1 LIIYQPKGPA
11 PLYLWRGEVAEKAE
25 EPWVLVTNDDGVDS
39 PALIP
44 LLRRLSAIAPVRAV
58 VPASERSWASKV
70 LTRFGQL
77 EVRQL
82 QREEF
87 GVWALEGYP
96 ADCANLGMHTLFPSR
111 PALVVSGVNVGT
123 NTGLAYFLSSGTV
136 GAALEGVLA
145 GLPALAFSVELRAEE
160 YARWRQHREAGPPAL
175 WEQAAQVAGE
185 IAAEVWR
192 AGLPAGAALLN
203 VNMPA
208 GVTPQSPRRFAA
220 LTPSCYGS
228 FFAPGPQAHCFAYQ
242 LSGLRTDD
250 PEERGD
256 IAALRR
262 GEVAL
267 TPIRLALD
275 APPQCADR
283 RRFEQS

>member
-1 LIIYQPKGPA
+1 MT
-11 PLYLWRGEVAEKAE
+11 E
-25 EPWVLVTNDDGVDS
+25 EAATPWILVTNDDGVDS
-39 PALIP
+39 PALVP
-44 LLRRLSAIAPVRAV
+44 LLRQLATLAPVQAV

-77 EVRQL
+77 ETRL
-82 QREEF
+82 LPREEF
-87 GVWALEGYP
+87 GVWALDGYP
-96 ADCANLGMHTLFPSR
+96 ADCANLGIYTLFPSR

-136 GAALEGVLA
+136 GAAIEGALA
-145 GLPALAFSVELRAEE
+145 GLPALAFSVELQAED
-160 YARWRQHREAGPPAL
+160 YARWRQHRDGGAGEL
-175 WEQAAQVAGE
+175 WEHAAEVAGE
-185 IAAEVWR
+185 IAAEVWQ

-208 GVTPQSPRRFAA
+208 GVTRQTPRRFAA

-228 FFAPGPQAHCFAYQ
+228 FFARGQAPDSFAYH

-250 PEERGD
+250 PEGRGD
-256 IAALRR
+256 IAALGR

-267 TPIRLALD
+267 TPIRFTMD
-275 APPQCADR
+275 APPQGADR
-283 RRFEQS
+283 RRFERA

>member
-1 LIIYQPKGPA
+1 V
-11 PLYLWRGEVAEKAE
+11 EVVKEAA
-25 EPWVLVTNDDGVDS
+25 EPWILVTNDDGVDS
-39 PALIP
+39 PALVP
-44 LLRRLSAIAPVRAV
+44 LLRCLSAIAPVRAV

-77 EVRQL
+77 EARWR

-87 GVWALEGYP
+87 GIWALEGYP
-96 ADCANLGMHTLFPSR
+96 ADCANLGLYTLFPSR

-136 GAALEGVLA
+136 GAAIEGALA
-145 GLPALAFSVELRAEE
+145 GLPALAFSVELKAEE
-160 YARWRQHREAGPPAL
+160 YTRWRQHRDAGFPVL
-175 WEQAAQVAGE
+175 WENAAQVAGE

-208 GVTPQSPRRFAA
+208 GVALQSPRRFAA
-220 LTPSCYGS
+220 LTPSCYGA
-228 FFAPGPQAHCFAYQ
+228 FFGPGQEANHFAYH
-242 LSGLRTDD
+242 LSGLHTDD
-250 PEERGD
+250 PEGRGD
-256 IAALRR
+256 IAVLSR

-267 TPIRLALD
+267 TPICFALD
-275 APPQCADR
+275 APPQSADR
-283 RRFEQS
+283 RRFEQP

>member
-1 LIIYQPKGPA
+1 M
-11 PLYLWRGEVAEKAE
+11 AETAE
-25 EPWVLVTNDDGVDS
+25 EPWILVTNDDGVDS

-44 LLRRLSAIAPVRAV
+44 LLRCLSPIAPVRAV

-70 LTRFGQL
+70 LSRFGQL
-77 EVRQL
+77 EARHL

-87 GVWALEGYP
+87 EVWALEGYP

-136 GAALEGVLA
+136 GAAIEGALA
-145 GLPALAFSVELRAEE
+145 GLPALAFSVELQAED
-160 YARWRQHREAGPPAL
+160 YARWRQHRDAGAPAL
-175 WEQAAQVAGE
+175 WENAAQVAGE

-192 AGLPAGAALLN
+192 AGLPAGTALLN

-208 GVTPQSPRRFAA
+208 GVTPHTARCFAA
-220 LTPSCYGS
+220 LTPSSYGS
-228 FFAPGPQAHCFAYQ
+228 FFAPGQEANCFAYR
-242 LSGLRTDD
+242 LEGLRTDD
-250 PEERGD
+250 PEGRGD
-256 IAALRR
+256 IAVLSR

-267 TPIRLALD
+267 TPIRLGLD
-275 APPQCADR
+275 APVQGADR
-283 RRFEQS
+283 RRFEQP

>member
-1 LIIYQPKGPA
+1 MAEAGQA
-11 PLYLWRGEVAEKAE
+11 PWI
-25 EPWVLVTNDDGVDS
+25 LVSNDDGVDS
-39 PALIP
+39 PALVP
-44 LLRRLSAIAPVRAV
+44 LLRRLAAIAPVRAV
-58 VPASERSWASKV
+58 VPAGERSWASKV

-77 EVRQL
+77 EARQQVR
-82 QREEF
+82 EGF
-87 GVWALEGYP
+87 GVWAVEGGYP
-96 ADCANLGMHTLFPSR
+96 ADCTNLGLYTLFPSL

-136 GAALEGVLA
+136 GAAIEGALA
-145 GLPALAFSVELRAEE
+145 GVPALAFSVELEPE
-160 YARWRQHREAGPPAL
+160 QYARWRQHRDAGGSAL
-175 WEQAAQVAGE
+175 WENAAEVAGQ
-185 IAAEVWR
+185 ISAEVWR

-208 GVTPQSPRRFAA
+208 GVTRHSPRRFAG

-228 FFAPGPQAHCFAYQ
+228 FFTRGPAPDSFVYR

-250 PEERGD
+250 PAGQGD
-256 IAALRR
+256 IAALGR

-275 APPQCADR
+275 APPQAGDR
-283 RRFEQS
+283 QRFEQA